1 MNKDLELI
9 FKYED
14 ELLNIV
20 DNRDLFSRGDLQGAI
35 EAQLKMLIAEA
46 KQLNKQ

>member
-1 MNKDLELI
+1 MDKETELV

-14 ELLNIV
+14 ELLNII

-35 EAQLKMLIAEA
+35 EAQLRLLIKEV
-46 KQLNKQ
+46 KNI